1 MNDLKITAAPDD
13 GAETVPSYTLW
24 QLVLYMLRLGTLGF
38 GGPVALVGYMY
49 RDLVEQRGWIS
60 DADYKEGMALAQL
73 MPGPLAAQLA
83 IYLGYVHFRLW
94 GATLVGLAFVLP
106 SFVMVVALG
115 VAYKAYGGISWMQAV
130 FYGVGASVIG
140 IIALSAY
147 KLTTKSVGKDRLLW
161 AIYLLSAGM
170 TIVTQSEVIWVF
182 LGAGLLVWA
191 VRGPLKRT
199 GGQLHSMAWAAPIA
213 AALSL
218 ENLDWNKLGQ
228 IAAYFTYA
236 GAFVFGSG
244 LAIVPFLYG
253 GVVKEYAWL
262 TDRQFVD
269 AVAVA
274 MITPGPVVITTG
286 FIGFLTSGFWG
297 AVVTAAA
304 TFLPCYLLTVIPA
317 PYFKKHGKHPGVVA
331 FVDGVTAAAVGAIAG
346 AVVVLGQRSIVDLPT
361 AALFFATAAVLW
373 RFKKLPEPVVVLA
386 AALIGLAVYPLVAHV

>member
-1 MNDLKITAAPDD
+1 MISLPSISF
-13 GAETVPSYTLW
+13 AEQPASLPSYTLW
-24 QLVLYMLRLGTLGF
+24 QMVRYMLRLGTFGF

-49 RDLVEQRGWIS
+49 RDLVEQRHWIS
-60 DADYKEGMALAQL
+60 DADYKEGMTLAQL

-106 SFVMVVALG
+106 SFVMVVVLG
-115 VAYKAYGGISWMQAV
+115 VVYKAYGGISWMQAV

-147 KLTTKSVGKDRLLW
+147 KLTTKSVGKDRLLGV
-161 AIYLLSAGM
+161 IYLISAAV
-170 TIVTQSEVIWVF
+170 TIATQSEVIWVF
-182 LGAGLLVWA
+182 LGAGMLVWA
-191 VRGPLKRT
+191 VRGPLKRN
-199 GGQLHSMAWAAPIA
+199 GGQLHSMAWAAPL
-213 AALSL
+213 ALGL
-218 ENLDWNKLGQ
+218 ENIDWQKLGQ

-297 AVVTAAA
+297 AVVASAA

-346 AVVVLGQRSIVDLPT
+346 AVVVLGQRSIIDLPT
-361 AALFFATAAVLW
+361 AALALATTAVLW

-386 AALIGLAVYPLVAHV
+386 AALIGFAVFPLVANV